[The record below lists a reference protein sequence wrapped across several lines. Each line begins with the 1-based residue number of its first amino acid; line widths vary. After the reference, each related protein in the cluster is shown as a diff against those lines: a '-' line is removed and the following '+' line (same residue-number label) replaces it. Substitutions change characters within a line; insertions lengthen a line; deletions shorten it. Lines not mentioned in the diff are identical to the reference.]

1 MKRVF
6 AILQEPASYTV
17 DRNHAVYDKLG
28 IDYCYIDNKSEAQSD
43 ENNIQGLS
51 ELNDKELNKRLGNI
65 LSDYDI
71 VIMNGYTGE
80 IFRHL
85 YRLNQRYNKIIGI
98 DSDTQLRV
106 PVNPIKRLVKWIY
119 LSRIFKNKH
128 YYGLAGG
135 TGSHKELFRH
145 YGMSENHIFLMPM
158 MINNEFFY
166 QNVKKRTAKFSYIFV
181 GRIIGLKN
189 LPLMIEAF
197 IQAFGDRNDVELR
210 LVGSGD
216 MIEYLRSK
224 YSSNN
229 NIIFVGAKFG
239 NELII
244 EYHNASALILPS
256 SSEQWGLVVNEALAA
271 GLPVIVSDQVGAAH
285 DLVEG
290 RNTGFIF
297 PYQDADKLAG
307 YMKLLV
313 EDRTLYREHSKNAAK
328 LMKEYWNYDL
338 YTKCLKKFI
347 QKATSDK

>member
-1 MKRVF
+1 MKRIF

-17 DRNHAVYDKLG
+17 DRNHAVYGKLG

-119 LSRIFKNKH
+119 LSRIFKNKN

-158 MINNEFFY
+158 MINNEFFI
-166 QNVKKRTAKFSYIFV
+166 K
-181 GRIIGLKN
+181 
-189 LPLMIEAF
+189 M
-197 IQAFGDRNDVELR
+197 
-210 LVGSGD
+210 
-216 MIEYLRSK
+216 
-224 YSSNN
+224 
-229 NIIFVGAKFG
+229 
-239 NELII
+239 
-244 EYHNASALILPS
+244 
-256 SSEQWGLVVNEALAA
+256 
-271 GLPVIVSDQVGAAH
+271 
-285 DLVEG
+285 
-290 RNTGFIF
+290 
-297 PYQDADKLAG
+297 
-307 YMKLLV
+307 
-313 EDRTLYREHSKNAAK
+313 
-328 LMKEYWNYDL
+328 
-338 YTKCLKKFI
+338 LKKEQLNSVIFL
-347 QKATSDK
+347 